1 MAASAKPAYS
11 AAPVCMRIV
20 VLVRAVIALSFLCLV
35 GVVTW
40 ALYSVSA
47 VEEHGFLKWRDP
59 AMTAAGRTLYAVNC
73 AGCHGMPD
81 GSAALTNVSGKAP
94 PLHDETGHTWQH
106 PDYALFRLVRDGIA
120 VANCVPV
127 DAELMPKFKGIV
139 SDAELVAIL
148 SYIKST
154 WPDAVRKDHDQVN
167 MMYGPYNRAVQNL
180 IGAEVGESG

>member
-1 MAASAKPAYS
+1 MLA
-11 AAPVCMRIV
+11 RG
-20 VLVRAVIALSFLCLV
+20 ALTISFLCLV
-35 GVVTW
+35 GAAVW
-40 ALYSVSA
+40 ILHAALA
-47 VEEHGFLKWRDP
+47 KEDDGFLKWRDP
-59 AMTAAGRTLYAVNC
+59 VVTATGQTLYAANC

-81 GSAALTNVSGKAP
+81 GSAGPTTISRKAP

-127 DAELMPKFKGIV
+127 DPELMPKFKGVV

-167 MMYGPYNRAVQNL
+167 MMYGPYNRAVQDL
-180 IGAEVGESG
+180 IGADVGESG

>member
-1 MAASAKPAYS
+1 
-11 AAPVCMRIV
+11 MRIL
-20 VLVRAVIALSFLCLV
+20 VLFRTLIVLSFLCLV
-35 GVVTW
+35 GVVAW

-47 VEEHGFLKWRDP
+47 EEENGFLKWRDP
-59 AMTAAGRTLYAVNC
+59 AVTAAGRTLYAANC
-73 AGCHGMPD
+73 AGCHGMLD
-81 GSAALTNVSGKAP
+81 GSAAPTTVSGKAP

-127 DAELMPKFKGIV
+127 DPELMPKFKGIV

-167 MMYGPYNRAVQNL
+167 MMYGPYNRAIHDL
-180 IGAEVGESG
+180 IGADVGEDG